1 MYIHKFIIFLLSLI
15 VLHYE
20 CLFPISRTLVILH
33 MQLDKPFS
41 ITGIKPNHLE
51 EVSANRNQCIILSID
66 RYTIFA
72 TYIIYTSSAIYIL
85 VRVQNPAPK
94 FAWISKNNAILPRSC
109 IQVWIK
115 LTLI

>member
-51 EVSANRNQCIILSID
+51 EVSANRNQCIILSI
-66 RYTIFA
+66 YLSSQPIY
-72 TYIIYTSSAIYIL
+72 YIH
-85 VRVQNPAPK
+85 
-94 FAWISKNNAILPRSC
+94 
-109 IQVWIK
+109 
-115 LTLI
+115 